1 MLRKINQV
9 YCRTAIP
16 FHCQRVKCNPS
27 TIELGY
33 LYKNRL
39 NGEGLVFNNPS
50 AIRRNSRLYFSS

>member
-9 YCRTAIP
+9 LLYTAIQ

-27 TIELGY
+27 TIEMGY

-39 NGEGLVFNNPS
+39 NGGGLVFNNPS
-50 AIRRNSRLYFSS
+50 AIRRNSCLYFYS